1 MPRRLGHG
9 QTLTIQQFD
18 IARESVA
25 ERVADVPFAFAT
37 AQPVDLK
44 DFDFLFPDLQDDL
57 NNLLPESATTVANLV
72 RLGKTMVDQSGND
85 KAGDADISALLT
97 YFGQF
102 IDHDITLELASADL
116 PTLTNPALT
125 PLPLDQIR
133 DTLKN
138 ARSATLD
145 LDSVYDLP
153 APRDGDKMVVGTV
166 SSTGSPGPPL
176 GRPPGKDDFNDLP
189 RGPRTADPAT
199 DRAANI
205 GDPRNDENTIVAQ
218 LHLAFLRAHNKLVD
232 RWHSFTEPRRVMRQH
247 YQYLVIHDFLM
258 QVADKKIVEDILDN
272 GTKFFKPFKEPFF
285 MPLEFAVAGYRF
297 GHTMV
302 RKDYDFNVNF
312 NTHGGIP
319 ASLDFLFTFTALTG
333 QLGGGGLPEFET
345 LPENWIIEWE
355 NFTGNNPRS
364 KARKFDTKLVNPLFA
379 LRQFDGQPEIGLG
392 AMLAVRNLLRGY
404 LLRMPTGQAMATAM
418 NLTPLTAAE
427 IEEVASEVPPEPG
440 KESQLDVI
448 RSSGFAE
455 RTPLWYYILAEAAVH
470 AKGKH
475 LGELGSTLIAEVLIG
490 LIEKSENSIL
500 RNPIWEPTL
509 PMAKKGKFTLEEFVK
524 VRGRVAIITR
534 HTMKKP
540 PENSDGFFA
549 LCSRPTTT
557 SIFR

>member
-1 MPRRLGHG
+1 MARRLGHG
-9 QTLTIQQFD
+9 ETLTTQEFD
-18 IARESVA
+18 RAREGVA
-25 ERVADVPFAFAT
+25 AHVASVPFAFAA

-44 DFDFLFPDLQDDL
+44 DFDFLFPNLQDDP
-57 NNLLPESATTVANLV
+57 NNLLPEAATTVANLV
-72 RLGKTMVDQSGND
+72 RLGKTMIDDSGND
-85 KAGDADISALLT
+85 PAGDSDISALMT

-133 DTLKN
+133 NTLKN

-166 SSTGSPGPPL
+166 SPTNNPNPPF

-218 LHLAFLRAHNKLVD
+218 LHTAFLRAHNKLVD

-247 YQYLVIHDFLM
+247 YQYLVINEFLM
-258 QVADKKIVEDILDN
+258 QVADKKIVKDILKN
-272 GTKFFKPFKEPFF
+272 GTQFFKPFEEPFF
-285 MPLEFAVAGYRF
+285 MPLEFSVAGYRF

-312 NTHGGIP
+312 NTHGGVP
-319 ASLDFLFTFTALTG
+319 ARLALLFTFTALTG
-333 QLGGGGLPEFET
+333 TLGDFET

-364 KARKFDTKLVNPLFA
+364 KARLFDTRLVNPLFH
-379 LRQFDGQPEIGLG
+379 LMQVDGTTEEVGLG

-404 LLRMPTGQAMATAM
+404 LLRMPTGQALAGAM
-418 NLTPLTAAE
+418 NVTPLTAAQ
-427 IEEVASEVPPEPG
+427 IEQVAAEVTPAAG
-440 KESQLDVI
+440 AESQLDVL
-448 RSSGFAE
+448 RSSGFSE
-455 RTPLWYYILAEAAVH
+455 RTPLWYYILAEAAFH

-475 LGELGSTLIAEVLIG
+475 LGPLGSTLIAEVLIG
-490 LIEKSENSIL
+490 LILKSENSIL
-500 RNPIWEPTL
+500 RNKFWEPTL
-509 PMAKKGKFTLEEFVK
+509 PMAQNGKFRLEDLL
-524 VRGRVAIITR
+524 R
-534 HTMKKP
+534 
-540 PENSDGFFA
+540 FA
-549 LCSRPTTT
+549 GVLP
-557 SIFR
+557 

>member
-9 QTLTIQQFD
+9 ETLTIQQFD
-18 IARESVA
+18 SAREGLA
-25 ERVADVPFAFAT
+25 DLVADAPFAFAI

-44 DFDFLFPDLQDDL
+44 DFDFLFPDLQNDP
-57 NNLLPESATTVANLV
+57 NNLLPEAATTPANLT
-72 RLGKTMVDQSGND
+72 RLGKTMVDQAGND
-85 KAGDADISALLT
+85 PAGDSDISALMT

-133 DTLKN
+133 NTLKN

-153 APRDGDKMVVGTV
+153 APRDGDKMVLGTV
-166 SSTGSPGPPL
+166 SPTNNPNPPFI
-176 GRPPGKDDFNDLP
+176 RPTGKDDFNDLP

-247 YQYLVIHDFLM
+247 YQYLVIHEFLM
-258 QVADKKIVEDILDN
+258 QIADKQIVKDILKN
-272 GTKFFKPFKEPFF
+272 GTQFFKPFQEPFF
-285 MPLEFAVAGYRF
+285 MPLEFSVAGYRF

-302 RKDYDFNVNF
+302 RSDYDFNVNF
-312 NTHGGIP
+312 NTQDGIP
-319 ASLDFLFTFTALTG
+319 ATLDLLFTFTALSG
-333 QLGGGGLPEFET
+333 QLGDFET

-364 KARKFDTKLVNPLFA
+364 KARRFDTKLVNPLFR
-379 LRQFDGQPEIGLG
+379 LKRSDGVQEVGLG

-404 LLRMPTGQAMATAM
+404 LLRMPTGQALAGAM
-418 NLTPLTAAE
+418 NITPLTAAE
-427 IEEVASEVPPEPG
+427 LEDVASEVAPVAG
-440 KESQLDVI
+440 QESQLDVL

-455 RTPLWYYILAEAAVH
+455 RTPLWYYILAEAAFH
-470 AKGKH
+470 GKGKH
-475 LGELGSTLIAEVLIG
+475 LGPLGSTLVAEVLIG

-509 PMAKKGKFTLEEFVK
+509 PIAHGKFTIEDLL
-524 VRGRVAIITR
+524 R
-534 HTMKKP
+534 
-540 PENSDGFFA
+540 FA
-549 LCSRPTTT
+549 GVLP
-557 SIFR
+557 

>member
-18 IARESVA
+18 RAREGLA
-25 ERVADVPFAFAT
+25 ERVANVPFAFAI

-44 DFDFLFPDLQDDL
+44 DFDFLFPDLQNDP
-57 NNLLPESATTVANLV
+57 NNLLPEDPSTTANLV
-72 RLGKTMVDQSGND
+72 RLGKTMIDQSGSD
-85 KAGDADISALLT
+85 PAGDSDVSALMT

-153 APRDGDKMVVGTV
+153 APRDGDKMVLGTV
-166 SSTGSPGPPL
+166 SATPSTDPPF
-176 GRPPGKDDFNDLP
+176 GRPAGKDDFNDLP
-189 RGPRTADPAT
+189 RGPRTDDPAT

-232 RWHSFTEPRRVMRQH
+232 NWGSFTEPRRVMRQH

-258 QVADKKIVEDILDN
+258 QVADKKIVKDILKN
-272 GTKFFKPFKEPFF
+272 GTQFFKPFEEPFF
-285 MPLEFAVAGYRF
+285 MPLEFAVAGFRF

-302 RKDYDFNVNF
+302 RSEYDFNVNF

-319 ASLDFLFTFTALTG
+319 ATLQFLFVFTALSG
-333 QLGGGGLPEFET
+333 ELGNFET

-355 NFTGNNPRS
+355 NFVGNNPRS
-364 KARKFDTKLVNPLFA
+364 KARLFDTKLANPLFH
-379 LRQFDGQPEIGLG
+379 LMTVNGQEEVGLG

-404 LLRMPTGQAMATAM
+404 LLRMPTGQALAAAM

-427 IEEVASEVPPEPG
+427 LEEVASEVTPRAGE
-440 KESQLDVI
+440 ESQLDVL
-448 RSSGFAE
+448 RSSGFAV
-455 RTPLWYYILAEAAVH
+455 RTPLWYYILAEAAFH

-475 LGELGSTLIAEVLIG
+475 LGPLGSTLVAEVLIG
-490 LIEKSENSIL
+490 LILKSENSIL
-500 RNPIWEPTL
+500 RNKLWEPTL
-509 PMAKKGKFTLEEFVK
+509 PHTGKFTFEDLLRFAGVLE
-524 VRGRVAIITR
+524 
-534 HTMKKP
+534 
-540 PENSDGFFA
+540 
-549 LCSRPTTT
+549 
-557 SIFR
+557 

>member
-18 IARESVA
+18 AAREDLA
-25 ERVADVPFAFAT
+25 ERVADVPFAFAL

-44 DFDFLFPDLQDDL
+44 DFDFLFPDLQNDP
-57 NNLLPESATTVANLV
+57 NNLLPEAASTPANLV
-72 RLGKTMVDQSGND
+72 RLGKTMIDDSGND
-85 KAGDADISALLT
+85 PAGDSDVSALMT

-153 APRDGDKMVVGTV
+153 APRDGDKMVLGTV
-166 SSTGSPGPPL
+166 SSTGSSNPPL
-176 GRPPGKDDFNDLP
+176 QRPNGKDDFNDLP

-247 YQYLVIHDFLM
+247 YQYLIINDFLM
-258 QVADKKIVEDILDN
+258 QVADKKIVKDILKN
-272 GTKFFKPFKEPFF
+272 GTQFFKPYQEPFF
-285 MPLEFAVAGYRF
+285 MPLEFAVAAFRF

-302 RKDYDFNVNF
+302 RSDYDFNVNF
-312 NTHGGIP
+312 NTSGAP
-319 ASLDFLFTFTALTG
+319 NTFSATLQRLFTFTALSG
-333 QLGGGGLPEFET
+333 DLGTFDT

-355 NFTGNNPRS
+355 NFAGNNPRS
-364 KARKFDTKLVNPLFA
+364 KARLFDTKLANPLFQ
-379 LRQFDGQPEIGLG
+379 LRKVDGQPEVGLG

-404 LLRMPTGQAMATAM
+404 LLRMPTGQAVATAM
-418 NLTPLTAAE
+418 NLTPMTAAE
-427 IEEVASEVPPEPG
+427 S
-440 KESQLDVI
+440 
-448 RSSGFAE
+448 
-455 RTPLWYYILAEAAVH
+455 RT
-470 AKGKH
+470 
-475 LGELGSTLIAEVLIG
+475 
-490 LIEKSENSIL
+490 
-500 RNPIWEPTL
+500 
-509 PMAKKGKFTLEEFVK
+509 
-524 VRGRVAIITR
+524 
-534 HTMKKP
+534 
-540 PENSDGFFA
+540 
-549 LCSRPTTT
+549 SRQP
-557 SIFR
+557 